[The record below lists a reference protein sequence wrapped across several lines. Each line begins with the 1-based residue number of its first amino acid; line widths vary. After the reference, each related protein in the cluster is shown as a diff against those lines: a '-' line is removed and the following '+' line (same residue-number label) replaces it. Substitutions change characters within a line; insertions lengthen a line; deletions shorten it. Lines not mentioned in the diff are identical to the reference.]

1 MTGRV
6 SSMLDEP
13 EGQEPIPNTYWV
25 ETGRLLAGEYP
36 GAFDE
41 RRARRRLRWL
51 LEQGVDY
58 CLDLT
63 EAGEYGLPGYAPWLV
78 EEATHAGRQMTH
90 RRIPISDYSA
100 PPPGSMARI
109 LDTLDEALQSGH
121 VVYVHCYGGKGRTG
135 TVVGCYL
142 VRGGMDGRAALQR
155 LAGLRQ
161 GSPET
166 EEQRRYVLS
175 WKEG

>member
-1 MTGRV
+1 M
-6 SSMLDEP
+6 
-13 EGQEPIPNTYWV
+13 
-25 ETGRLLAGEYP
+25 AGEYP

-90 RRIPISDYSA
+90 RRIPIPDYSA
-100 PPPGSMARI
+100 PPPGTMARI
-109 LDTLDEALQSGH
+109 LDALDEALQSGH
-121 VVYVHCYGGKGRTG
+121 VVYVHCCGGKGRTG